1 MAYTTMNQVI
11 EIANKLIDDDFRNF
25 VNKREFET
33 DVTDIAES
41 TDVKTIKKEEID
53 QTIENLL
60 KHGNKELAFVLFFVS
75 FTAYR
80 RNKIGNILDFCNQYI
95 SNFLEYEITEH
106 IKILA
111 MYSNTANVN
120 AYDTLIQRAE
130 KLIAKNGSLFAEH
143 RGIINLYAELICAY
157 YERNLDLR
165 GGDEDHALL
174 EKALAK
180 IDHIITIENYHKYHL
195 NRGRL
200 LILLDK
206 CDEGESEILK
216 AISLIKPDAEDR
228 ENRVRLYEQYLIKA
242 SFIRAYDLNDAK
254 YRELEKIKVN
264 NYKMVALMTTLLGFL
279 LGAIT
284 IFTETRD
291 SETLA
296 LLMLSFLSL
305 ILVLAGVVL
314 LGLSISFK
322 ERKKELYR
330 YDISLIGIGAL
341 LFIISMLIIIL

>member
-1 MAYTTMNQVI
+1 MAYTTINQII
-11 EIANKLIDDDFRNF
+11 ELANKLIDDNFREYIN
-25 VNKREFET
+25 NREFET
-33 DVTDIAES
+33 DVTNIAKKIDTKAIGKKEV
-41 TDVKTIKKEEID
+41 DKTIS
-53 QTIENLL
+53 QLL
-60 KHGNKELAFVLFFVS
+60 KENNKPLAFITFFIF

-95 SNFLEYEITEH
+95 SDFLEYEITEH

-120 AYDTLIQRAE
+120 AYDTLIQRTE
-130 KLIAKNGSLFAEH
+130 KLITKNGSLFTEH
-143 RGIINLYAELICAY
+143 SGIINLYAELICAY

-165 GGDEDHALL
+165 DGDEDHALL

-180 IDHIITIENYHKYHL
+180 IEHIITIENYHKYHL

-216 AISLIKPDAEDR
+216 AISLIEQDSEDR

-279 LGAIT
+279 LGTIT
-284 IFTETRD
+284 IFTETRTPK
-291 SETLA
+291 TLA

-305 ILVLAGVVL
+305 ILILAGVVL

-322 ERKKELYR
+322 ERKKELYI
-330 YDISLIGIGAL
+330 YDLSLIGIGAL